1 MAALVAALLSGC
13 STPMNLNRQVVA
25 PGEAPVLMG
34 TPVRSNVTPLEGS
47 LACLARKLGTS
58 GQPPLVIGVGDIKD
72 FTGRYSI
79 NEGNVV
85 TQGGSLMLFSALGKL
100 GGTVRIAERFD
111 PTIAERELGYMD
123 RRQLGNGQAQDVN
136 GQKVPWIPYYG
147 GTIQASD
154 YYIAGG
160 ITEVNYNIA
169 SGGAEAAL
177 NNIGFKGRTFT
188 QSVAIDMRIV
198 DTRTLMVVDAVSL
211 SKQFTGYEVGANT
224 FRFFGLSL
232 VDINVGTKAQEP
244 LQLGIRAAIEE
255 ATIRLVSRVSG
266 VDPSECLDLRTRK
279 LQPETAE
286 QQFISQ
292 AQATPLPAPSKPQAA
307 PSATAPKL
315 AAWPKDEVAKAGP
328 QKAPANGRQGTP
340 TLNSEP
346 GFSAMNDVPSAKSD
360 AEEVIRVAFA
370 PGESELG
377 GSANA
382 LAERIVI
389 AASKGAV
396 QIFIVTRD
404 TESLEPG
411 KRSRLLD
418 QRVNSLVAAL
428 TNRGLRQ
435 EAVRVVWRPASTDQ
449 SIYRDAAG
457 LQVLAKLRIST

>member
-1 MAALVAALLSGC
+1 MLLVAALLSGC
-13 STPMNLNRQVVA
+13 STPMSLNRQVVA

-47 LACLARKLGTS
+47 LACLARNLSGA

-79 NEGNVV
+79 NEGNAV
-85 TQGGSLMLFSALGKL
+85 TQGGSLMLYSALGKL

-123 RRQLGNGQAQDVN
+123 RRQLGNGQTQEVN
-136 GQKVPWIPYYG
+136 GQKVPWMPYYG

-160 ITEVNYNIA
+160 ITEVNNNIA
-169 SGGAEAAL
+169 SGGAEAAV

-198 DTRTLMVVDAVSL
+198 DTKTLIVVDAVSL

-255 ATIRLVSRVSG
+255 ATIRLISRVSG
-266 VDPSECLDLRTRK
+266 IDPSECLDLRTRK

-286 QQFISQ
+286 QQFIGQVQQAASPAASKSQ
-292 AQATPLPAPSKPQAA
+292 AALS
-307 PSATAPKL
+307 STAPKL
-315 AAWPKDEVAKAGP
+315 AAGPKDEAGTAVP
-328 QKAPANGRQGTP
+328 ERSPGSPGPNRP
-340 TLNSEP
+340 TLNSGP
-346 GFSAMNDVPSAKSD
+346 GFFAMDDAPSAKSD
-360 AEEVIRVAFA
+360 AEEVIRVGFA

-418 QRVNSLVAAL
+418 QRVNSLMAAL
-428 TNRGLRQ
+428 TNRGIRQ

>member
-1 MAALVAALLSGC
+1 MSWQWAQAMTPIPLQKPGIMLLIAALLSGC
-13 STPMNLNRQVVA
+13 STPMSLNRQVVA

-47 LACLARKLGTS
+47 LACLAGKLS
-58 GQPPLVIGVGDIKD
+58 AAGQPPLVIGVGDIKD

-100 GGTVRIAERFD
+100 GGTVRVAERFD
-111 PTIAERELGYMD
+111 PSIAERELGYMD
-123 RRQLGNGQAQDVN
+123 RRQLGNGQTQEVN
-136 GQKVPWIPYYG
+136 GQKVPWLPYYG
-147 GTIQASD
+147 GTIQATD

-177 NNIGFKGRTFT
+177 NNIGFKGRTYT

-198 DTRTLMVVDAVSL
+198 DTRSLMVIDAVSL

-266 VDPSECLDLRTRK
+266 VDPADCLDLRTRK
-279 LQPETAE
+279 VQPQTAE
-286 QQFISQ
+286 QQFTNQ
-292 AQATPLPAPSKPQAA
+292 LNPAPAA
-307 PSATAPKL
+307 AVKTAPATNPARTGGASL
-315 AAWPKDEVAKAGP
+315 NAA
-328 QKAPANGRQGTP
+328 
-340 TLNSEP
+340 P
-346 GFSAMNDVPSAKSD
+346 GFSSLSEIPSAKTN
-360 AEEVIRVAFA
+360 AEEIIRVAFES
-370 PGESELG
+370 GEGALG
-377 GSANA
+377 GAANA
-382 LAERIVI
+382 LADRIIV
-389 AASKGAV
+389 AASKGPV
-396 QIFIVTRD
+396 QVFIVTRD
-404 TESLEPG
+404 TESLELG

-418 QRVNSLVAAL
+418 QRVGSLLAAL
-428 TNRGLRQ
+428 TNRGLRR
-435 EAVRVVWRPASTDQ
+435 EAVNMVWRPASTDQ

>member
-1 MAALVAALLSGC
+1 MISFPLLKPGIVVLVAALLSGC
-13 STPMNLNRQVVA
+13 STPMSLNRQVVA

-47 LACLARKLGTS
+47 LACLARKLS
-58 GQPPLVIGVGDIKD
+58 AAGQPPLVIGVGDIKD

-100 GGTVRIAERFD
+100 GGTVRVAERFD

-123 RRQLGNGQAQDVN
+123 RRQLGNGQTQEVN
-136 GQKVPWIPYYG
+136 GQKVPWLPYYG
-147 GTIQASD
+147 GTIQATD
-154 YYIAGG
+154 FYIAGG

-177 NNIGFKGRTFT
+177 NNIGFKGRTYT

-198 DTRTLMVVDAVSL
+198 DTRSLMVIDAVSL

-232 VDINVGTKAQEP
+232 IDVNVGTKAQEP

-266 VDPSECLDLRTRK
+266 LDSAECLDLRTRK
-279 LQPETAE
+279 VQPQTSE
-286 QQFISQ
+286 QQFASQ
-292 AQATPLPAPSKPQAA
+292 TNAA
-307 PSATAPKL
+307 PALAKAAP
-315 AAWPKDEVAKAGP
+315 VAKPAAKPAGSGG
-328 QKAPANGRQGTP
+328 AS
-340 TLNSEP
+340 LNTASP
-346 GFSAMNDVPSAKSD
+346 GFSSISDAPTAKSN
-360 AEEVIRVAFA
+360 AEEIIRVAFE
-370 PGESELG
+370 PGEAALG
-377 GSANA
+377 GAANA
-382 LAERIVI
+382 LADRIIV
-389 AASKGAV
+389 AASKGVV
-396 QIFIVTRD
+396 QVFIVTRD

-418 QRVNSLVAAL
+418 QRVSSLLAAL
-428 TNRGLRQ
+428 TNRGLRR
-435 EAVRVVWRPASTDQ
+435 EAVNMVWRPTSTDQ
-449 SIYRDAAG
+449 SKYRDAAG
-457 LQVLAKLRIST
+457 LQVLAKLRITT

>member
-1 MAALVAALLSGC
+1 MTTIPLMKPGIVVLIAALLSGC
-13 STPMNLNRQVVA
+13 TTPMSLNRQVVA
-25 PGEAPVLMG
+25 PGEAAVLMG
-34 TPVRSNVTPLEGS
+34 TPVRNNVTPLEGS
-47 LACLARKLGTS
+47 LACLARKLS
-58 GQPPLVIGVGDIKD
+58 LAGQPPLVIGVGDIKD

-123 RRQLGNGQAQDVN
+123 RRQLGNGQTQEVN
-136 GQKVPWIPYYG
+136 GQKVPWLPYYG
-147 GTIQASD
+147 GTIQATD
-154 YYIAGG
+154 FYIAGG

-177 NNIGFKGRTFT
+177 NNIGFKGRTYT

-198 DTRTLMVVDAVSL
+198 DTRSLMVIDAVSL

-232 VDINVGTKAQEP
+232 IDVNVGTKAQEP

-266 VDPSECLDLRTRK
+266 IDSTECLDLRTRK
-279 LQPETAE
+279 VQPQTSE
-286 QQFISQ
+286 QQFASQ
-292 AQATPLPAPSKPQAA
+292 TNAA
-307 PSATAPKL
+307 PALANSAPVTKP
-315 AAWPKDEVAKAGP
+315 AANPAGSGG
-328 QKAPANGRQGTP
+328 AS
-340 TLNSEP
+340 LNAAAP
-346 GFSAMNDVPSAKSD
+346 GFSTMGDAPTAKSN
-360 AEEVIRVAFA
+360 AEEIIRVAFES
-370 PGESELG
+370 GEAVLG
-377 GSANA
+377 GAANA
-382 LAERIVI
+382 LADRIIV

-396 QIFIVTRD
+396 QVFIVTRD

-418 QRVNSLVAAL
+418 QRVNSLMAAL
-428 TNRGLRQ
+428 TNRGIRR
-435 EAVRVVWRPASTDQ
+435 EAVNMVWRPASTDQ

-457 LQVLAKLRIST
+457 LQVLAKLRITT